1 MLLIDTNII
10 LRYLLNDS
18 DEFSQKAKD
27 VILNN
32 DALIV
37 TQVIAEVIYV
47 LKGVYASTKQEIVD
61 GLLSICSMDNVQLE
75 NEEIVVFSLKLFL
88 ETNLDFVDALL
99 ISYQKFTGR
108 KVVTFDRKLL
118 SKISELLEH

>member
-27 VILNN
+27 IMLNN
-32 DALIV
+32 DTLIV

-61 GLLSICSMDNVQLE
+61 GLLSIRSIDSVQLE
-75 NEEIVVFSLKLFL
+75 NDEIVVFSLNLFL

-99 ISYQKFTGR
+99 ISYQRFTGG
-108 KVVTFDRKLL
+108 KVATFDKKLL
-118 SKISELLEH
+118 SKLSELPEQ